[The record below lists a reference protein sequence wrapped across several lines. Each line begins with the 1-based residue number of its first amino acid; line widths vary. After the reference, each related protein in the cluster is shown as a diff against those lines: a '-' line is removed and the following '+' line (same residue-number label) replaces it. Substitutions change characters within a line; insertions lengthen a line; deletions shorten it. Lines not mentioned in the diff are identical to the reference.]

1 MTATRRLWGR
11 RNSFNVQKVA
21 WLLGEL
27 GLPHAHVEA
36 GGAFGGLDEPAF
48 RAMNPHGRVPV
59 LEEDGLVLW
68 ESHTIL
74 RYLAAAHGGPAW
86 WPADPARR
94 AMADRWM
101 DWAQASLQPA
111 FMDLFWGW
119 YRTPA
124 PQRNEARIADASR
137 RCDGFYALLDRELAG
152 RPWLAG
158 DGFTLAD
165 IPAGASLFRW
175 FAMELPRPALP
186 HLEAWYARLAARPA
200 YREHVMRPFDEL
212 KGRTDY

>member
-1 MTATRRLWGR
+1 MRAARRLWGR

-27 GLPHAHVEA
+27 GLAHDHVEA

-94 AMADRWM
+94 AVADRWM

-119 YRTPA
+119 YRTPE
-124 PQRNEARIADASR
+124 PQRDEARIADASR

-152 RPWLAG
+152 SPWLAG
-158 DGFTLAD
+158 DAFTLAD
-165 IPAGASLFRW
+165 IPAGASLHRW
-175 FAMELPRPALP
+175 FAMERPRPALP
-186 HLEAWYARLAARPA
+186 HLEAWYARLATRPA
-200 YREHVMRPFDEL
+200 YRQHVMRPFEEL
-212 KGRTDY
+212 RGRTDF